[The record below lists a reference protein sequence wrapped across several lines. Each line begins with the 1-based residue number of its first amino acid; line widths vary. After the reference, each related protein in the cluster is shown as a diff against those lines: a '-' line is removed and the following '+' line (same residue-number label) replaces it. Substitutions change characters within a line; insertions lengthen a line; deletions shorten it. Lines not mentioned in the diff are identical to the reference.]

1 MRRVF
6 PVLLSAL
13 VAACLLFPTAAMAAT
28 ATADVGTIVVATE
41 AGGEDAPGTHP
52 PAADSTDNPNPPPEY
67 EAPFLQNSAKGLLTI
82 VLLVLFS
89 MGALYYLMVER
100 PKAAAQK

>member
-13 VAACLLFPTAAMAAT
+13 VAACLLLPTAALAAT
-28 ATADVGTIVVATE
+28 APADAGTIVVATE
-41 AGGEDAPGTHP
+41 ATGDEVGTHP

-67 EAPFLQNSAKGLLTI
+67 EAPFLQNSAKGMLTI
-82 VLLVLFS
+82 VLLVLFG